1 MATAN
6 TAERNARA
14 NDWATRYAGAVLQI
28 RAGTTVL
35 ASHTLAGFGAA
46 ASGSVTANAIADA
59 TIGNGGGTADNAK
72 LIDGS
77 NEYDLTLGT
86 SGDTPTP
93 DVIVST
99 TNYIDG
105 ETSSI
110 NSLVVTFP
118 A

>member
-14 NDWATRYAGAVLQI
+14 NDWATRYADAVLQI

-35 ASHTLAGFGAA
+35 ASHTLAGFGTA
-46 ASGSVTANAIADA
+46 ASGAVTANAIADA

-72 LIDGS
+72 LIDGTT
-77 NEYDLTLGT
+77 EYDLTLGT
-86 SGDTPTP
+86 SGA
-93 DVIVST
+93 DVVVST